1 MRMTI
6 LGSGTAVP
14 SLRRGAPGTL
24 LEVGGD
30 RVVIDAGPGT
40 LQRLLRAG
48 LTHDRV
54 THILITHNHLD
65 HCGELA
71 PWLFTARVPGASRTA
86 PLIIGGS
93 SGFMRMLSGL
103 QQVYGHRVEPAGYTL
118 TLITMDGAVA
128 APLAF
133 DGWTLQAFPV
143 NHIGSSF
150 GYRIVDDAGTTFACT
165 GDTDTC
171 DGVVELARDA
181 DLLLVEAS
189 TPAALKTPGHLTA
202 PEAGTIARRAGAR
215 RVVLNHFYPACDE
228 VDMLAELRATWNGD
242 ATLAEDGMSLEI

>member
-24 LEVGGD
+24 LEVGDD

-40 LQRLLRAG
+40 LNRLLSAG

-54 THILITHNHLD
+54 THLLITHNHLD

-71 PWLFTARVPGASRTA
+71 SWLFAARVPGASRSA

-93 SGFMRMLSGL
+93 SGFMKMLSGL
-103 QQVYGHRVEPAGYTL
+103 QGVYGHRIEPSGYTL

-128 APLAF
+128 APLGF
-133 DGWTLQAFPV
+133 DGWTVQAFPV
-143 NHIGSSF
+143 SHIDSSF
-150 GYRIVDDAGTTFACT
+150 GYRITDDAGRTFACT
-165 GDTDTC
+165 GDTDVC
-171 DGVVELARDA
+171 DGASRLARDA
-181 DLLLVEAS
+181 DMLLIEAS
-189 TPAALKTPGHLTA
+189 TPAALKAAGHLTA
-202 PEAGTIARRAGAR
+202 PEAGGIASRAGAR

-228 VDMLAELRATWNGD
+228 VDMLAELRATYDGE
-242 ATLAEDGMSLEI
+242 AALAEDGMSIEI